1 METKEHSYFSREAP
15 YSSVIDWWI
24 WQHEELKQSWHVI
37 AGLDDVEFK
46 GTVSSL
52 SSNAVGYLRQYSRLS
67 LQRSDCVEPEDAM
80 LEPNLLQRSRDICSS
95 DSLFKVFGLGW
106 SVLPI
111 SPTFEIT
118 NLYHQHFQSYIIHM
132 IGWMLHILLVLRCS
146 RNASASELW
155 NQRGCLTIGMLKDFG
170 TSTSP
175 TTLVLLRPAWSLSCI
190 VGGRVAITCHLVH
203 QVRELGTD

>member
-1 METKEHSYFSREAP
+1 MSNSKVPSYHCHRMPQGIYDNTPGSHCDVGHQWNRTCCSGAD
-15 YSSVIDWWI
+15 SS
-24 WQHEELKQSWHVI
+24 
-37 AGLDDVEFK
+37 
-46 GTVSSL
+46 
-52 SSNAVGYLRQYSRLS
+52 
-67 LQRSDCVEPEDAM
+67 
-80 LEPNLLQRSRDICSS
+80 SS
-95 DSLFKVFGLGW
+95 DSLSKVFGLGW

-175 TTLVLLRPAWSLSCI
+175 TTLVLFR
-190 VGGRVAITCHLVH
+190 
-203 QVRELGTD
+203 LG

>member
-1 METKEHSYFSREAP
+1 
-15 YSSVIDWWI
+15 VIDWWI
-24 WQHEELKQSWHVI
+24 WQYEELKQSWHVI

-46 GTVSSL
+46 GTVLSL
-52 SSNAVGYLRQYSRLS
+52 SSNAVGNLRQCSRLS
-67 LQRSDCVEPEDAM
+67 LQRSDCGEPEDAM
-80 LEPNLLQRSRDICSS
+80 LAIKWNRTCCSGADISSS
-95 DSLFKVFGLGW
+95 DSLFKVFDLGW

-170 TSTSP
+170 TSTSS
-175 TTLVLLRPAWSLSCI
+175 TTLVLLQ
-190 VGGRVAITCHLVH
+190 VGR
-203 QVRELGTD
+203 